1 MSFDLAEDLGA
12 LVSSCLEL
20 RDHLQ
25 TAKRLVDEQIRDYPK
40 PIPRCDAQFN
50 YLYEQRDR
58 LSAALDRTNAALAS
72 QPSTAALV
80 GVLMDVLASAPWS
93 DDEVERDL
101 RTRLHDRIEGR
112 HGHTQRFFLE

>member
-1 MSFDLAEDLGA
+1 MMSFDLAEGLGA

-50 YLYEQRDR
+50 YLYEQRNR
-58 LSAALDRTNAALAS
+58 LSAALDEANIAIDARGAPDLETWVTNILS
-72 QPSTAALV
+72 C
-80 GVLMDVLASAPWS
+80 APWS
-93 DDEVERDL
+93 DDEPEREL
-101 RTRLHDRIEGR
+101 RQRLRDRLGT
-112 HGHTQRFFLE
+112 GLSGKF